1 MKKKVFILSLFL
13 FVFSLLQASDS
24 KLTFK
29 LFEGYE
35 KATIHFLDGT
45 SIRGY
50 GKLVGF
56 AVVST
61 EKYKIKF
68 KASKEGKVDV
78 WTDLMVK
85 GITFH
90 YNFDDVTYLYVK
102 LSRSRYPRLL
112 QVIEEGAVNL
122 YIEIDTYWVSLGVD
136 PQTGFPRGSYK
147 EEETY
152 YFLVRNLDGKFLM
165 LSPANTLSGT
175 VRAIFSNFKKKVK
188 KFFYDCEGIKNKLDS
203 GDFNRTTIPEIVY
216 YYNDFCTEL

>member
-1 MKKKVFILSLFL
+1 MKKQLSIVFLCL
-13 FVFSLLQASDS
+13 FVLNYSNALCS
-24 KLTFK
+24 KGH
-29 LFEGYE
+29 FEVFEKYE

-68 KASKEGKVDV
+68 KASKDGKVDI

-90 YNFDDVTYLYVK
+90 YDFDDVTYLYVK
-102 LSRSRYPRLL
+102 LSRSRYRRLL
-112 QVIEEGAVNL
+112 QVLEEGAVNL
-122 YIEIDTYWVSLGVD
+122 YIEIDTYLVSSGVN
-136 PQTGFPRGSYK
+136 PRTGFPLGSYK
-147 EEETY
+147 EEKTY
-152 YFLVRNLDGKFLM
+152 YFLVRNLDGKSLM
-165 LSPANTLSGT
+165 LSPANTLSET

-188 KFFYDCEGIKNKLDS
+188 KFFHDCEGIKNKLDS